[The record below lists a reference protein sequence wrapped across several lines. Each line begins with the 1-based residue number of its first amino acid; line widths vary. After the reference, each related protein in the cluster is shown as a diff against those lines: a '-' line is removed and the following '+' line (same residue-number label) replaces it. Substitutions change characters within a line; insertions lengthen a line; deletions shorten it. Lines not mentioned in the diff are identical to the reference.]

1 MYEFIM
7 YRQEGILL
15 AKKAKQRIKEK
26 LADEQKDGRKEDIF
40 VGVAFQKD
48 LIGKTQQD
56 PARPS
61 KL

>member
-26 LADEQKDGRKEDIF
+26 LADE
-40 VGVAFQKD
+40 
-48 LIGKTQQD
+48 
-56 PARPS
+56 
-61 KL
+61 